1 MDVGGA
7 LRAERRVI
15 VVQMHGEPGSGKSTV
30 ARELGRR
37 LGAVV
42 LDKDVIKSALL
53 SGGIGWDAASSGA
66 YEVYFAVAR
75 SLVEQGHRVVLDNPV
90 FWPRVEDQWLATAAL
105 AGSPAILIECVCTDR
120 AELRRRLA
128 SRAALASQPR
138 EPLDLTR
145 HEGAAP
151 TSFEPRLVL
160 DTTQALETVV
170 EDAMAYVHGVCGYTS
185 SPTPLHIVERG
196 ASV

>member
-1 MDVGGA
+1 
-7 LRAERRVI
+7 
-15 VVQMHGEPGSGKSTV
+15 MHGEPGSGKSTV

-90 FWPRVEDQWLATAAL
+90 FWPRVEEQWLATSAL
-105 AGSPAILIECVCTDR
+105 AGSPPILIECVCADR
-120 AELRRRLA
+120 DELRRRLA
-128 SRAALASQPR
+128 SRAAMASQPR
-138 EPLDLTR
+138 EPLDLAR

-151 TSFEPRLVL
+151 TRFEPRLVL
-160 DTTQALETVV
+160 DTTQPLEAVV
-170 EDAMAYVHGVCGYTS
+170 ERAVVYVRGLCGDA
-185 SPTPLHIVERG
+185 SPPAPVHIVERG
-196 ASV
+196 PSVGGYG